1 MKLNARNTLTSAA
14 SVALVLGMG
23 AIASYADTIA
33 VRTLPNQQMVLS
45 GRSGGSQKTPDC
57 GFVSATPNHV
67 INVTERINSMTLRV
81 EATGGQPTLLIDGP
95 DGRFCAT
102 ATGGNS
108 PEIPG
113 LWMPGP
119 YKISIGDLNGEQHA
133 YTLQIAQ

>member
-1 MKLNARNTLTSAA
+1 MKLNARNALTSAA
-14 SVALVLGMG
+14 SIALVLGMG

-33 VRTLPNQQMVLS
+33 LRTLPNQQVTLS

-57 GFVSATPNHV
+57 GFVSAAPSHLV
-67 INVTERINSMTLRV
+67 NVTERINSMTLRV

-102 ATGGNS
+102 TTGGNS

-113 LWMPGP
+113 LWMPGL
-119 YKISIGDLNGEQHA
+119 YKISVGDLSGEQHA
-133 YTLQIAQ
+133 YSLQISQ